1 MKLWP
6 RVLVPNSLK
15 TEINIKK
22 LRSSVSTFMVEF
34 TYMVLVLGIHNSDLF
49 GLGPTP
55 VVLI

>member
-1 MKLWP
+1 M
-6 RVLVPNSLK
+6 PNSLK
-15 TEINIKK
+15 TDINIKK

-49 GLGPTP
+49 GLVPTP